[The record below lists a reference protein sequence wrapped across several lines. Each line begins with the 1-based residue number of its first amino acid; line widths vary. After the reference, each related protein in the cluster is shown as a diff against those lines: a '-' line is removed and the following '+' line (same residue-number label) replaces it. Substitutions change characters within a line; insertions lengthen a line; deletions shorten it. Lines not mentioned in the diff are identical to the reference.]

1 MSVFNYVAISSQQM
15 STDISKH
22 HEDDLN
28 TTLTQRTYYG
38 KSPNLIDRSKL
49 LVTNTAV
56 FNCVSKQ
63 QLTIRRKVKVIINQW
78 ELGVKTGNLLE
89 ARENEGDQV
98 DIGFNF
104 AFDWSRWWC
113 EFSGPITERGE
124 ANPNQSQISFDIRL
138 KNRQSATK
146 TSLMT
151 QLNSGSENFIAILL

>member
-38 KSPNLIDRSKL
+38 KSPNVIDRSKL

-78 ELGVKTGNLLE
+78 VGVKTGNLLE

-138 KNRQSATK
+138 KNAN
-146 TSLMT
+146 
-151 QLNSGSENFIAILL
+151 QLQKPVLWRS

>member
-1 MSVFNYVAISSQQM
+1 MSVFNYVVISSQQM

-63 QLTIRRKVKVIINQW
+63 QLTIRRKVKVIINQ
-78 ELGVKTGNLLE
+78 
-89 ARENEGDQV
+89 
-98 DIGFNF
+98 
-104 AFDWSRWWC
+104 
-113 EFSGPITERGE
+113 
-124 ANPNQSQISFDIRL
+124 
-138 KNRQSATK
+138 
-146 TSLMT
+146 
-151 QLNSGSENFIAILL
+151 

>member
-28 TTLTQRTYYG
+28 TTLTQRTYHR

-78 ELGVKTGNLLE
+78 VGVKTGNLLE

-138 KNRQSATK
+138 KNAN
-146 TSLMT
+146 
-151 QLNSGSENFIAILL
+151 QLQKPVLWRS

>member
-113 EFSGPITERGE
+113 EFSGPFRKGKLKQHQITFDIQLKIALLSSEE
-124 ANPNQSQISFDIRL
+124 NNQIS
-138 KNRQSATK
+138 N
-146 TSLMT
+146 
-151 QLNSGSENFIAILL
+151 